1 MNVFMPLSITS
12 RAVGTM
18 NGLISGKETYRR
30 ILIRQKVMSVLEKA
44 MQDSNSLADKAFIEE
59 ALSELENDIVYI
71 EQGHNVMLVGDR
83 ADFDKARRDWLHLI
97 KIQVAYAVSYWR
109 AGMFKRYSRK

>member
-1 MNVFMPLSITS
+1 
-12 RAVGTM
+12 
-18 NGLISGKETYRR
+18 
-30 ILIRQKVMSVLEKA
+30 MSVLEKA